1 MYYVLLREGVPLTV
15 KEILDFSSRDDISF
29 STKKVYSVLNSLV
42 EKGVASKTVDHPT
55 RYFATNPSSLAPIL
69 HQEIQSLQLEA
80 EGVEKQVQDIYQLK
94 SSFTKSFVYS
104 IREEHQIW
112 DFLASAIRDAKPS
125 RRSRIISICTIPALC
140 SDLSRRYLE
149 GDEIG
154 TTGFASYVR
163 AIIDTLRDRKLFVH
177 YIVDID
183 RMAREPELF
192 GGPENIARY
201 LDNLEHAID
210 LLKPRVKV
218 AFGTKVAGHV
228 AEVHLTDK
236 IASFLYT
243 DPSTNEIL
251 SKDFGHR
258 ADPESG
264 ANMLFVIRSERVA
277 QSLHEYYFDTLFLS
291 LDNDIKEEIIRVRAL
306 LK

>member
-1 MYYVLLREGVPLTV
+1 MYYVLLREGVPMTV
-15 KEILDFSSRDDISF
+15 REILDFSSRENISF
-29 STKKVYSVLNSLV
+29 STKKVYTILNSLV

-55 RYFATNPSSLAPIL
+55 RYFATNPSSLAHIL
-69 HQEIQSLQLEA
+69 DRGIRSLQQEA
-80 EGVEKQVQDIYQLK
+80 KGVEKQVQDIYQLK
-94 SSFTKSFVYS
+94 SSFAKSFVYS
-104 IREEHQIW
+104 IREEDKIW

-125 RRSRIISICTIPALC
+125 RRSRIISICTIPTLC
-140 SDLSRRYLE
+140 SDLSRKYLD
-149 GDEIG
+149 GAEIG

-163 AIIDTLRDRKLFVH
+163 SIIDTLRDRKLFIH
-177 YIVDID
+177 YIIDID

-210 LLKPRVKV
+210 MLKPRVKV
-218 AFGTKVAGHV
+218 AFGSRVAGHV

-236 IASFLYT
+236 IGSFLYT

-251 SKDFGHR
+251 SRDFGHR
-258 ADPESG
+258 DEPEPG
-264 ANMLFVIRSERVA
+264 PNMLFVIRSERVA

-291 LDNDIKEEIIRVRAL
+291 LDNDIKGEIGRVRSL
-306 LK
+306 L